1 MNKYKVL
8 LFDLDGTLCDT
19 DEMIVQTMQAIYKE
33 FKPVKERSR
42 EELYYFSGPPIRDTL
57 GNEFPDQD
65 PDYMYDVFKKVS
77 KGFYK
82 DYVYPYKDEIEILTA
97 LKEKG
102 YRLGVVTN
110 KGLPLTIYSL
120 EICHIESL
128 FDVIISA
135 DDVAIPKPDPTGI
148 NKALEKLGIKNK
160 EEVLYIGDNDIDYVT
175 ASNAGVDTL
184 LVTWGPRTINV
195 LDKAKYLAKSYND
208 IGGILLWNFMI
219 PWF

>member
-33 FKPVKERSR
+33 FKPVKERTR

-57 GNEFPDQD
+57 ANEFPDQD

-120 EICHIESL
+120 EICHIDSL

-135 DDVAIPKPDPTGI
+135 DDVPIPKPDPTGI
-148 NKALEKLGIKNK
+148 NKALEKLGITNK
-160 EEVLYIGDNDIDYVT
+160 EEVLYIGDNDIDYIT

-208 IGGILLWNFMI
+208 IGGILL
-219 PWF
+219 